1 MVGGL
6 NASQGPPETVW
17 LAFDEAWSF
26 ENSSSFKVPAR
37 VDALAAGPSLRFITT
52 KRTVESFYAEFGE
65 HFRPFI
71 LSGSGDFH
79 HLTAVFTRQIKEPFA
94 ILSFDNH
101 PDWDVRPPHWS
112 CGAWVNRALENP
124 LVQQVAVW
132 GCGSFECGFPGRLLG
147 NRSAC
152 RAGRLRVAPWR
163 SEGKG
168 YPSWL
173 HPISPPDWRLSFAQF
188 VESILAQA
196 IYVTVDLDCLGE
208 SDAITNWENGRFA
221 LCDLVWAITPSA
233 AKDADC
239 RRRFMRSFF
248 ANAIRLAV
256 SIASRTVRSSPST
269 RRDRDGTTAGQS
281 ARPGNDLAA
290 SGWGGGEAGGAGRRV
305 GVGRVG
311 GWDFPTQARRH
322 TPARLVH
329 QSLT

>member
-26 ENSSSFKVPAR
+26 ENSSSIKVPAR

-65 HFRPFI
+65 RFRPFI

-112 CGAWVNRALENP
+112 CGAWVNRALENS
-124 LVQQVAVW
+124 LVHQVAVW
-132 GCGSFECGFPGRLLG
+132 GCGSFECGFPWRLLG

-173 HPISPPDWRLSFAQF
+173 YPISPADWRLSFTQY

-221 LCDLVWAITPSA
+221 LCDLVWAIGLLRQKTRIVG
-233 AKDADC
+233 ADLC
-239 RRRFMRSFF
+239 GAFSPMRYGSRFQSLAGRFDHPRQRAVTETERRLV
-248 ANAIRLAV
+248 N
-256 SIASRTVRSSPST
+256 
-269 RRDRDGTTAGQS
+269 RRALETIWPLLVGE
-281 ARPGNDLAA
+281 
-290 SGWGGGEAGGAGRRV
+290 GGE
-305 GVGRVG
+305 RVG
-311 GWDFPTQARRH
+311 GSA
-322 TPARLVH
+322 
-329 QSLT
+329 